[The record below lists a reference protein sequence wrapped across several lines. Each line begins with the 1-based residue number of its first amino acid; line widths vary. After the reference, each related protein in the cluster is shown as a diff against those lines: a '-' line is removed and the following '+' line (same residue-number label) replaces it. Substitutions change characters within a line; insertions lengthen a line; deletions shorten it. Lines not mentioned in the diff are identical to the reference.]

1 MDMDLKV
8 IEGDL
13 LDSPEQYIAHQCNCL
28 TQRST
33 GLAKKIFDK
42 FPYAN
47 IYKDRTKPDIM
58 KEIVICGNGDDKRY
72 VINMLSQYYPGV
84 TKYPQSNLDG
94 TEVRKKAFKVCL
106 QKISQIAN
114 LQSIAFPY
122 KIGCN
127 LAGGKWEVY
136 RKMIKQFAE
145 ENTNV
150 SVRIYKL

>member
-8 IEGDL
+8 IEGNL

-28 TQRST
+28 TQRSAGT
-33 GLAKKIFDK
+33 AKRIFDK

-47 IYKDRTKPDIM
+47 IYKDRTEPDTM
-58 KEIVICGNGDDKRY
+58 EEIIISGNGDDERY
-72 VINMLSQYYPGV
+72 VINMLAQYYPGV
-84 TKYPQSNLDG
+84 TKYPQSDRDG
-94 TEVRKKAFKVCL
+94 IETRKRAFKTCL
-106 QKISQIAN
+106 HKISQIAN

-136 RKMIKQFAE
+136 RKMIKTFAE
-145 ENTNV
+145 ENPNV